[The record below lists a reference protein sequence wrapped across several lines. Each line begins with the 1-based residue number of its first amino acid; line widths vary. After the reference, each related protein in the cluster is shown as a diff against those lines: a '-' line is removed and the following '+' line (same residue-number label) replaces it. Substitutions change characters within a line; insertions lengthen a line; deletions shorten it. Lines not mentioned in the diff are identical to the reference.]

1 MNIDAGKRKKACLFY
16 NVILLAFIQGILE
29 FLPVSSFGHLCVIQ
43 KLLGMERGP
52 GVLLEV
58 MLHFGTL
65 AAIVLTFRKDL
76 VHLLAETLE
85 MILDIIGNISLY
97 IHNRRTGD
105 KLHYAKLISNTYR
118 KFAVMLLLSM
128 IPTVAIGF
136 TAHKTCSACGS
147 VPSDPGEPAC

>member
-1 MNIDAGKRKKACLFY
+1 M
-16 NVILLAFIQGILE
+16 
-29 FLPVSSFGHLCVIQ
+29 
-43 KLLGMERGP
+43 
-52 GVLLEV
+52 LLEV